1 MKWANLHVNI
11 PRVVAYRPVFDAMDV
26 QTASMDLMKV
36 DAVSK
41 NNLSNKLIIGQL
53 FVKQIK
59 GEIYYPFRNSA
70 R

>member
-41 NNLSNKLIIGQL
+41 NNLSNKLIIGFIIIICKTNQKWDL
-53 FVKQIK
+53 LSVSK
-59 GEIYYPFRNSA
+59 
-70 R
+70 